1 LPWPSG
7 RIPPSAEWTPPPDL
21 RHTETIETG
30 HGRIETRRLEV
41 TATLAE
47 HLAPCWP
54 GLAQVCRLT
63 RARIVHGKTSHETV
77 YAITSLAAEKAGAAR
92 LLELSREHRGIE
104 NKLHHVRDVTCREDQ
119 ARTNAGHAPQVLAA
133 LRNATL
139 TLLRRLGFKPVEGF
153 EHFAEHR
160 QAAIDTVSGKR
171 TERPCRWTQGD
182 RIWLWRLKA
191 GVVA

>member
-7 RIPPSAEWTPPPDL
+7 RIPPSAAWSPPPDL
-21 RHTETIETG
+21 RHAQTIEKG

-47 HLAPCWP
+47 HLAPSWR

-63 RARIVHGKTSHETV
+63 RERIVRGKATRETV
-77 YAITSLAAEKAGAAR
+77 YAITSLTADEAGPER
-92 LLELSREHRGIE
+92 LLALSRAHWGME
-104 NKLHHVRDVTCREDQ
+104 NTLHYVRDVTCREDQ

-133 LRNATL
+133 LRNTAL
-139 TLLRRLGFKPVEGF
+139 TLLRRSGFKPTEGF

-160 QAAIDTVSGKR
+160 QAAINAVTARR
-171 TERPCRWTQGD
+171 TE
-182 RIWLWRLKA
+182 
-191 GVVA
+191 

>member
-1 LPWPSG
+1 M
-7 RIPPSAEWTPPPDL
+7 PPPDL
-21 RHTETIETG
+21 RHTETIEKG

-47 HLAPCWP
+47 HLAPSWP

-63 RARIVHGKTSHETV
+63 RARVVRGKTSHETV
-77 YAITSLAAEKAGAAR
+77 YAITSLAAETAGAAR
-92 LLELSREHRGIE
+92 LLELSREHWGIE
-104 NKLHHVRDVTCREDQ
+104 NKLHYVRDVTCREDQ

-171 TERPCRWTQGD
+171 TE
-182 RIWLWRLKA
+182 
-191 GVVA
+191 

>member
-1 LPWPSG
+1 M
-7 RIPPSAEWTPPPDL
+7 PPPDL
-21 RHTETIETG
+21 RHTETIEKG

-47 HLAPCWP
+47 HLAPSWP

-63 RARIVHGKTSHETV
+63 RVRIVRGKTSHETV
-77 YAITSLAAEKAGAAR
+77 YAITSLAAETAGAAR
-92 LLELSREHRGIE
+92 LLELSREHWGIE
-104 NKLHHVRDVTCREDQ
+104 NTLHYVRDVTCREDQ

-160 QAAIDTVSGKR
+160 QDAIDTVSGKR
-171 TERPCRWTQGD
+171 TE
-182 RIWLWRLKA
+182 
-191 GVVA
+191 